1 MSGIYIHIPFC
12 RRKCLYCDFYSI
24 GARNAPWNTLVDS
37 LLAEAYSRAVEL
49 ARPPRTLYIGGGTPS
64 LMPADQF
71 RRLVSGLRAIFD
83 CTRLE
88 EFTVEV
94 NPEDVDTGLVDR
106 MAEAGVS
113 RASMGI
119 QSFSDSELRAI
130 GRRHT
135 AARAIE
141 AYGLLR
147 KLGNVSIDL
156 IFGLPDQDI
165 DRWQDNVA
173 EALRLHP
180 EHISAYSLMW
190 EPGTPLELL
199 RRQGRRSEVPEEL
212 SAEMFATLSVMLRAA
227 GYEQYEISNY
237 ALPGYR
243 SRHNSSYWQGLP
255 YLGLGPGAHSYD
267 GVRTR
272 RANPADIL
280 RYTRHFTAISAN
292 PYYEE
297 EVLTDDELREE
308 YLLTRLRT
316 REGFPISEFLARF
329 GRQPLQNLLTAAQ
342 PHADAGHLRLDSD
355 RIALTKDGIM
365 VSDTIISDLF

>member
-37 LLAEAYSRAVEL
+37 LLAEADSRAAEL

-64 LMPADQF
+64 LMPTDQF

-106 MAEAGVS
+106 LAEAGVS

-147 KLGNVSIDL
+147 QLGNVSIDL

-165 DRWQDNVA
+165 DRWQANVA

-190 EPGTPLELL
+190 EQGTPLELL

-212 SAEMFATLSVMLRAA
+212 SAEMFATLSVMLHAA

-280 RYTRHFTAISAN
+280 RYNRHFATIPAN
-292 PYYEE
+292 PFYEE
-297 EVLTDDELREE
+297 EILTDDELREE

-342 PHADAGHLRLDSD
+342 PHADAGRLRLDSD
-355 RIALTKDGIM
+355 SIALTQAGIM